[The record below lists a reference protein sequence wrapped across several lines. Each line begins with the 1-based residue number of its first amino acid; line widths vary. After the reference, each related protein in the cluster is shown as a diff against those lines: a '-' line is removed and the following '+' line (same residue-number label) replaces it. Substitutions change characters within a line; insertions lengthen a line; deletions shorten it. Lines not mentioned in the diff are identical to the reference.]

1 MTGGGLRAL
10 AAARRVRD
18 DVAAVDAVAGV
29 AERLAVLMSAGVSAP
44 AAWRHL
50 SADAPADSVLAAA
63 ARAAEEGEPIAPAL
77 AAATAADTTGAS
89 VRVPPAD
96 AAEAVE
102 RPVRGA
108 GGTRRTPDAGA
119 FAGRAGLGGVGG
131 VACDDDVDRSGI
143 GGTGRRSVQEGS
155 RRAWAGAEC
164 PRGSDGDIAVPRAE
178 AGRPAVVE
186 RSVRPHR
193 SRAVREREA
202 AASAAWAALA
212 AAWAVASETGA
223 PLAASLRELAGALR
237 DDAQLRREVRAALAG
252 PKASAKL
259 VTLLPVVAIGFGLV
273 LGFETAAVLLGN
285 PLGIVFLLVGAALL
299 WAGARWNRALAAK
312 AAPPT
317 ASPGLELDLLAI
329 AMSSGTSIDGAVA
342 VTGRAIAT
350 HLPGAASARHDIA
363 ATVRLATQ
371 AGAPVAELLRAE
383 AFRQRRAARAE
394 GAVRA
399 AALSVRLMVPLGVCI
414 LPAFVLLGVAPLMI
428 SVVTGTLGGVR

>member
-1 MTGGGLRAL
+1 
-10 AAARRVRD
+10 
-18 DVAAVDAVAGV
+18 
-29 AERLAVLMSAGVSAP
+29 
-44 AAWRHL
+44 
-50 SADAPADSVLAAA
+50 
-63 ARAAEEGEPIAPAL
+63 
-77 AAATAADTTGAS
+77 
-89 VRVPPAD
+89 
-96 AAEAVE
+96 
-102 RPVRGA
+102 
-108 GGTRRTPDAGA
+108 
-119 FAGRAGLGGVGG
+119 
-131 VACDDDVDRSGI
+131 
-143 GGTGRRSVQEGS
+143 
-155 RRAWAGAEC
+155 
-164 PRGSDGDIAVPRAE
+164 
-178 AGRPAVVE
+178 
-186 RSVRPHR
+186 
-193 SRAVREREA
+193 
-202 AASAAWAALA
+202 
-212 AAWAVASETGA
+212 
-223 PLAASLRELAGALR
+223 
-237 DDAQLRREVRAALAG
+237 LRREVRAALAG

-259 VTLLPVVAIGFGLV
+259 VTLLPVVAIGFGVV

-285 PLGIVFLLVGAALL
+285 PLGIVCLLVGAALL

-399 AALSVRLMVPLGVCI
+399 AALSVRLMIPLGVCI